1 MGLSV
6 CNDLLID
13 LLSGRI
19 RSKNIVT
26 LTGSQ
31 NGWMDRA
38 MMDEEKDK
46 KSVTGD
52 ALRIRRHQTN
62 MFAFDRCAVEFR
74 GDTKEAI
81 TDVIII
87 SCTVIRIIMKGGG
100 RW

>member
-1 MGLSV
+1 
-6 CNDLLID
+6 
-13 LLSGRI
+13 
-19 RSKNIVT
+19 
-26 LTGSQ
+26 
-31 NGWMDRA
+31 MDRA

-100 RW
+100 RWWKGVMLGCDKTSIRACIQK